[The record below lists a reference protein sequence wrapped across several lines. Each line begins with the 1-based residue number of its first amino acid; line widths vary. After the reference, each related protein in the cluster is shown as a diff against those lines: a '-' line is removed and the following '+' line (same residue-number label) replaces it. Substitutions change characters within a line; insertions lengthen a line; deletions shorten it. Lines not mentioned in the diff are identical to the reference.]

1 MTSPSHLFT
10 GVRQLARTALRFY
23 FRHIEIAGADNVPQA
38 GAVLFCGNH
47 QNSLI
52 DPMMIICHSGRT
64 VRFAAAD
71 ILFSNPVLGFLF
83 RQLQAVPIRR
93 RQDHEGETVDNT
105 QAFDALYGVLRD
117 GGAMGIFPE
126 GISHRESDLSEFKT
140 GPARMA
146 LGSKSTH
153 PEQRVYIVPCGLYYS
168 APNRFRSAA
177 LLQLGSP
184 IEVTAERV
192 AAHSQDE
199 RAAVR
204 QLTEDLEA
212 EVRALT
218 VTAEDWE
225 TIHTLDSARRLYQPD
240 GIPLAARVELARRF
254 NEVFPTVKDE
264 PDVAAFLARMQQYMD
279 LLGDLGLTDREVR
292 RLTDKKSRRLAAAK
306 LGLSTAMLTP
316 LALIGAPLHV
326 PLFAFIG
333 WGGRRFSPRYDVIGT
348 TKVVAGLL
356 LTLLAYGVVGA
367 AVFFMAGMKPA
378 IGVSLA
384 LPVVGWA
391 FVAWVHR
398 VRSILRL
405 SRITAATLVVG
416 RGIFDRLG
424 AERAG
429 LREELDGLIT
439 THVPDDMDRLFEPV
453 AER

>member
-1 MTSPSHLFT
+1 VSQPTATFT
-10 GVRQLARTALRFY
+10 GIRQLARTALQFY
-23 FRHIEIAGADNVPQA
+23 FRHIEVVGADNVPQD

-52 DPMMIICHSGRT
+52 DPMMIICHSGRV

-71 ILFSNPVLGFLF
+71 ILFSNPVLGFFF
-83 RQLQAVPIRR
+83 RRLQAVPIRR
-93 RQDHEGETVDNT
+93 RQDHEGEKLDNT

-146 LGSKSTH
+146 LGAKAAH
-153 PEQRVYIVPCGLYYS
+153 PQQRVYIVPCGLYYS

-177 LLQLGSP
+177 LLQLGGP
-184 IEVTAERV
+184 IEITDERV
-192 AAHSQDE
+192 AAHTEDE

-204 QLTEDLEA
+204 QLTSDLEND
-212 EVRALT
+212 VRALT
-218 VTAEDWE
+218 VTADDWE
-225 TIHTLDSARRLYQPD
+225 TIHTLDAARRLYQPD

-254 NEVFPTVKDE
+254 NQVFPTVKDE

-279 LLGDLGLTDREVR
+279 LLGDLGLKDREVR
-292 RLTDKKSRRLAAAK
+292 RLSDKKSRRLAAAK
-306 LGLSTAMLTP
+306 LGFSTAVLTP
-316 LALIGAPLHV
+316 FALLGAPLHV

-348 TKVVAGLL
+348 TKVVAGML
-356 LTLLAYGVVGA
+356 LTMAAYAVVAAGVFVVEG
-367 AVFFMAGMKPA
+367 PRLA
-378 IGVSLA
+378 IGVSLG
-384 LPVVGWA
+384 LPVLGWA
-391 FVAWVHR
+391 FVAWLHR

-424 AERAG
+424 AERAA
-429 LREELDGLIT
+429 LRDELDGLIT
-439 THVPDDMDRLFEPV
+439 THVPDDMDRLFEPL
-453 AER
+453 ADR